1 MASEELKSISSIE
14 IFNNQIEE
22 LKKMKGD
29 IEDLKNEL
37 IIAQKNYE
45 QRLSE
50 YEIKLEQI
58 HQEQNEKETNLP
70 NATSEWLDIKSKL
83 EKSVMSSKEKI
94 KLNVGGE
101 YFQTTIDT
109 LTKTNE
115 KTISYFQSLFSQQWE
130 SETDPKDGNIFIDRD
145 GILFGYILQ
154 YFRTGQ
160 VVAIDVDDELLRRD
174 LITEAEFYKID
185 SLVQFLK
192 TNSNSKS
199 EEKKFY
205 SDSKILSCEYQLQ
218 LNKLFGDN
226 NQKWQ
231 LIY

>member
-37 IIAQKNYE
+37 ITAQKNYE

-58 HQEQNEKETNLP
+58 HQEQNEKETNLL
-70 NATSEWLDIKSKL
+70 NATSEWFDIKSKL
-83 EKSVMSSKEKI
+83 EKSVMLSKEKI

-109 LTKTNE
+109 LIKANE

-130 SETDPKDGNIFIDRD
+130 LEMDPKDGSIFIDRD

-154 YFRTGQ
+154 YFRTGLMLMMNYF
-160 VVAIDVDDELLRRD
+160 DE
-174 LITEAEFYKID
+174 I
-185 SLVQFLK
+185 
-192 TNSNSKS
+192 
-199 EEKKFY
+199 
-205 SDSKILSCEYQLQ
+205 
-218 LNKLFGDN
+218 
-226 NQKWQ
+226 
-231 LIY
+231 